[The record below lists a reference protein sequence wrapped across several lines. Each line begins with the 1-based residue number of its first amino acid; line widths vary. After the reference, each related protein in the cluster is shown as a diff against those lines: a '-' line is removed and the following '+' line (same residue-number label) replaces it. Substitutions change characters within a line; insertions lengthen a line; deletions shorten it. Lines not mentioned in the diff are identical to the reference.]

1 MPRRDGTGPM
11 GAGIMTGRGL
21 GNCVGEN
28 EIRYGAGLRTGSVRG
43 FSNKRSSTAGPSS
56 KELLQEEKEQL
67 KSRLDAINRQL
78 ENL

>member
-28 EIRYGAGLRTGSVRG
+28 EIRYGSSLRTGSVRG
-43 FSNKRSSTAGPSS
+43 FSNKRGSTVGPSS

-67 KSRLDAINRQL
+67 KKRLDAIYRQL

>member
-1 MPRRDGTGPM
+1 MPRKDGTGPM
-11 GAGIMTGRGL
+11 GLGTMTGRGL

-28 EIRYGAGLRTGSVRG
+28 EIRYGAGLRMGSGRG
-43 FSNKRSSTAGPSS
+43 FTNQRGSTVGPSS

-67 KSRLDAINRQL
+67 KSRLEVINRQL